1 MLNNQTENIFL
12 GYKFNWDILGGF
24 RTLWTATLEVQF
36 RKPPIFWGSE
46 FPWKTEAAAEP
57 RLVYS
62 SHFIEWKNESSSGAV
77 THVRKKAQAGVDI
90 SLQK

>member
-1 MLNNQTENIFL
+1 MRNTRADFS
-12 GYKFNWDILGGF
+12 
-24 RTLWTATLEVQF
+24 TSEVQF
-36 RKPPIFWGSE
+36 RKPIFGTWVVNFHE
-46 FPWKTEAAAEP
+46 ELRP